1 MVITS
6 RTRNAVTGNRPRVR
20 ISPLPPKAQSDG
32 CALFFAASF
41 RTLWR
46 DADCVETAAFPCG
59 GDNGLRRVRE
69 HFARLRRFSA
79 FRCSVAHRAPYES
92 AAFPPKAQSDGCA
105 LFFTASFRTLW
116 RDADC
121 VETAAFP
128 CGGDNGLRRV
138 REHFARL
145 RRFSAFRCSVAHRA
159 PYESAAFPPK
169 AQSDGCALFF
179 TASFRTLWRDADCVE
194 TAAFPCGGDNGLRR
208 VREHFAR
215 LRRFSAFR
223 CSVARG

>member
-79 FRCSVAHRAPYES
+79 FRC
-92 AAFPPKAQSDGCA
+92 C
-105 LFFTASFRTLW
+105 
-116 RDADC
+116 
-121 VETAAFP
+121 
-128 CGGDNGLRRV
+128 
-138 REHFARL
+138 
-145 RRFSAFRCSVAHRA
+145 VAHRA